1 VSASTVAAA
10 SDIQK
15 RYPTAALLDD
25 KPNETRGR
33 RNSDMRVPDE
43 VGNPVASA
51 PVQAIRLHDDGCS
64 ARIAARQISY
74 VTAAIDTMLLH

>member
-1 VSASTVAAA
+1 
-10 SDIQK
+10 
-15 RYPTAALLDD
+15 
-25 KPNETRGR
+25 
-33 RNSDMRVPDE
+33 MRVRDE
-43 VGNPVASA
+43 VSNPVASA